1 MKQPTSKKVL
11 RIENKKKKIAALLEI
26 SKLNDKDTE
35 VNLFL
40 FNTIIILCCC
50 IVSTFCENIFYF
62 CMSSLVATVFL
73 TEKLV
78 QQE

>member
-26 SKLNDKDTE
+26 SKLNDKDRE

-40 FNTIIILCCC
+40 FDTIITLCCN
-50 IVSTFCENIFYF
+50 IISVFYEN
-62 CMSSLVATVFL
+62 VFIY
-73 TEKLV
+73 V
-78 QQE
+78 CPVY